1 MWILW
6 IKNNYRLLIGC
17 GLLGASFLAGW
28 HIEGNRKQIEIDALT
43 SAINAADAVAQEKIK
58 TQKENLNALKQKS
71 DSDDA
76 RIANYYRMLHA
87 KNPTST
93 SATSNQTNDGTS
105 SQQNSSG
112 HDIEFESRCVKDAE
126 SVSLW
131 LEYAIRNHIPVEP

>member
-1 MWILW
+1 MTW
-6 IKNNYRLLIGC
+6 LIGNWKSV
-17 GLLGASFLAGW
+17 LGAGLFIIAFITGW
-28 HIEGNRKQIEIDALT
+28 SINGNRMQLKIDALT

-93 SATSNQTNDGTS
+93 SATSNKKNDGTS

>member
-1 MWILW
+1 MTWIIQNW
-6 IKNNYRLLIGC
+6 KSVVGIA
-17 GLLGASFLAGW
+17 LLGVAFITGW
-28 HIEGNRKQIEIDALT
+28 YINGNRMQVKIDALT